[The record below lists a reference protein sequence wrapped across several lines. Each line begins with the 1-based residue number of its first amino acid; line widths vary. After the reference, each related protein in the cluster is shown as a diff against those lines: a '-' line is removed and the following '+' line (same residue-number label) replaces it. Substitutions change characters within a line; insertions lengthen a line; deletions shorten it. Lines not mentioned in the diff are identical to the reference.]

1 MKEFKAHISQRIL
14 VNLQNAHFGK
24 ITLIVLIQ
32 LQTWAG
38 TGYSV
43 YLMCVMCVGLP
54 TCIYPTLTALPLIT
68 KGPDFPQRTDWG
80 DDLLI
85 GGLHGI

>member
-1 MKEFKAHISQRIL
+1 M
-14 VNLQNAHFGK
+14 
-24 ITLIVLIQ
+24 
-32 LQTWAG
+32 
-38 TGYSV
+38 

-54 TCIYPTLTALPLIT
+54 TCIYPTLTALPLVT

-80 DDLLI
+80 DALLI